1 MAQVDLYRNICLS
14 SLAVEKLEQDWAS
27 FG

>member
-14 SLAVEKLEQDWAS
+14 SFAAEKFEQDWAS